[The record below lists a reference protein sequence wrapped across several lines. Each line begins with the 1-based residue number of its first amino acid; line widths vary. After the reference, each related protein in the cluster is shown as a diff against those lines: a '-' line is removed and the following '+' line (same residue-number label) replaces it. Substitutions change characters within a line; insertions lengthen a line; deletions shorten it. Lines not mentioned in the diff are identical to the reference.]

1 VRLAQKVG
9 MRRVIGVAKRF
20 GITEAIPAYLPVA
33 LGASG
38 ITLQQ
43 QVAAFSVFPN
53 GGMLIAPRMVR
64 RVATPEGRTLQEKD
78 PEIKEATS
86 EETSAIMLQFLQEVV
101 RSGTGVAAA
110 QLKHPLGG
118 KTGTT
123 NDFTDAWF
131 IGFSPSVTAG
141 VWLGYDDTES
151 LGEGE
156 SGSRAAL
163 PIWIDFMRS
172 VIAAHPGEQFNTVRR
187 FEDKQKTPLSVAAA
201 KVTTPP
207 RKTDAAAEPTPFV
220 DSQP

>member
-1 VRLAQKVG
+1 
-9 MRRVIGVAKRF
+9 MRNVIGVAKRF
-20 GITEAIPAYLPVA
+20 GITEPIPAYLPVA

-53 GGMLIAPRMVR
+53 GGMLIAPRMLR
-64 RVATPEGRTLQEKD
+64 RVSTPEGRTLQEKD

-86 EETSAIMLQFLQEVV
+86 EQTSAIMLQFLQEVV

-110 QLKHPLGG
+110 QLNHPLGG

-141 VWLGYDDTES
+141 VWMGYDDTES

-156 SGSRAAL
+156 TGSRAAL

-172 VIAAHPGEQFNTVRR
+172 VIAAHPGEQFNTVRHV
-187 FEDKQKTPLSVAAA
+187 EDKPKAPLSAAVAKAA
-201 KVTTPP
+201 TPP
-207 RKTDAAAEPTPFV
+207 RTKIYAADAPTPFV